1 MQVDMYATVVH
12 RCQMDAAT
20 EGYPKTSD
28 CDVLQSRGV
37 HFSDAGKQFTGIVT
51 ANAIMQYLY

>member
-1 MQVDMYATVVH
+1 MYGTVVH
-12 RCQMDAAT
+12 RCRMDAAT
-20 EGYPKTSD
+20 KGYPQTSD

-51 ANAIMQYLY
+51 ANSIIPFL